1 MQQDYTADPKT
12 TEEIH
17 AFIREYEEGF
27 NKNDAAALAAL
38 CTEDAVQVSP
48 EGPICGRQ
56 AIEKNYVDFFQQ
68 SHPASL
74 NCTIDQVYAVGNVSW
89 NSGDFSFTLQGDNGP
104 LSIKGYRLDILVREG
119 NAWKECMSCY
129 NMASTPAKPETK

>member
-1 MQQDYTADPKT
+1 VG
-12 TEEIH
+12 IH

-48 EGPICGRQ
+48 ERPICGRR
-56 AIEKNYVDFFQQ
+56 AIEKNYADFFQQ
-68 SHPASL
+68 SHPTNL

>member
-12 TEEIH
+12 AQEIH
-17 AFIREYEEGF
+17 AFVREYEEGF

-48 EGPICGRQ
+48 EGPICGRR
-56 AIEKNYVDFFQQ
+56 AIGKNYVDFFRQ
-68 SHPASL
+68 SHPTNL

-104 LSIKGYRLDILVREG
+104 FPLRAVVWIY
-119 NAWKECMSCY
+119 
-129 NMASTPAKPETK
+129 